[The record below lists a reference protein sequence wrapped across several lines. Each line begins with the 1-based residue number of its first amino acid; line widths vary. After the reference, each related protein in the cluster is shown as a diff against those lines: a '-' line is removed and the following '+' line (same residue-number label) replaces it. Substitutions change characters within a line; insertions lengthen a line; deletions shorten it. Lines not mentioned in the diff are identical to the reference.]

1 MSFAPWATRELGL
14 ELRHGDSFVPS
25 RWRIPELIE
34 PGLRRNPR
42 RAHLL
47 VSTVLGKHLPTDPHR
62 VIDAANRLGDLVLD
76 VLGAAEDGDHG
87 RGAATG
93 TAAVVLGFA
102 ETATG
107 LGHCVAAR
115 MRAACYLHSTRRDVA
130 AADTLTGFE
139 EGHSHATSHLL
150 QPMPAEI
157 FRNELPMV
165 LVDDEIS
172 TGATAIDAIRAL
184 HAFTPRPRYVLASL
198 VDMRTDAD
206 KAAFDAAA
214 AELGVRIDTVCLAS
228 GRTLLPERLTE
239 SVAALPDPELNPVA
253 ARRGEF
259 ARIEL
264 PWPHNVPEGGRH
276 GLLAADADRFET
288 ALAAAAERLR
298 WELDALPWPTDR
310 MLAAVGAERGQ
321 DSRVVDGL
329 VADSAAIMPTTG
341 RMSEDAA
348 PPHRWVAPSVGSPA
362 ECGHIGGPGERSSPQ
377 RAGGPTGRDGFA
389 LDHDGV
395 PTPNAVTSPPSG
407 EVAPDNAAGQAVGGR
422 EAGAAGGVATLEC
435 AGVGRPVIVLGHE
448 EFMYLPLR
456 LAAALADDG
465 VPTRYQTTTR
475 SPAYVL
481 DEPGYPLRRGF
492 RFTAPEPDDVPR
504 YLYNACWPEPGAP
517 DPILLVVVDT
527 PADTERLTEPGGLVD
542 VLTASGADVVLA
554 VVPDADPR
562 ALAAARTDY
571 RMTARGAAR
580 TGATAGEASASVATV
595 GGAAAGAATVGEMP
609 ASVAA
614 VSGAAGARAGGVTE
628 SGAAAGESAAGAA
641 TVGDSVAGGTAGARA
656 DIAEPGGTAAGVA
669 VPCGAPVGHT
679 TRKVDTASSGRP
691 GGATPDGVIAGAAV
705 SDGVGSAAAMSGD
718 AVPGGRAYGAAAA
731 VADPATLPKPLR
743 GPEFGSYA
751 PDEVAWLLKD
761 LSGVDLEAD
770 VAERERR
777 IQDGVAHYAESLP
790 VEYQPDAAYRELFDR
805 VLDESAERLALA
817 VATVAELVVA
827 ERGDEV
833 VLASLAR
840 AGTPVGVLMRRWLRH
855 RSPAL
860 EVPHYAVSI
869 VRDRGI
875 DAVALDYL
883 ARHHDPAQV
892 VFVDGWTGKGAI
904 TRELT
909 VALDAYHAAG
919 GARFDDELAVLADPG
934 SCVRT
939 YGTRDDFLI
948 ASACLNSTVS
958 GLVSRTVLNDTLI
971 GPGDF
976 HGAKFYRELTAD
988 DVSARLLDT
997 VSARFDTV
1005 RPRVADNLAAL
1016 RAADRSPTWA
1026 GWDSVE
1032 QVRAAYGIS
1041 SVNFVKP
1048 GVGETTRVLLRR
1060 VPWKVLVREADAP
1073 EHAHIRMLAQARGVP
1088 VEVVPELAYAC
1099 MGLIKDVKQ

>member
-1 MSFAPWATRELGL
+1 MSFAPWATRKLGL

-25 RWRIPELIE
+25 RWRIAELIE

-264 PWPHNVPEGGRH
+264 PWPHDVPEGGRH

-341 RMSEDAA
+341 RMSEDA
-348 PPHRWVAPSVGSPA
+348 
-362 ECGHIGGPGERSSPQ
+362 
-377 RAGGPTGRDGFA
+377 
-389 LDHDGV
+389 V

-407 EVAPDNAAGQAVGGR
+407 EVAPDNADGQAVGGR
-422 EAGAAGGVATLEC
+422 GAGAAGGVATLEC

-571 RMTARGAAR
+571 RMTARVAAR

-595 GGAAAGAATVGEMP
+595 SGAAAGAATVGELP
-609 ASVAA
+609 ASV
-614 VSGAAGARAGGVTE
+614 AAGARAGGVSE
-628 SGAAAGESAAGAA
+628 SGAAAGESAAGVAP
-641 TVGDSVAGGTAGARA
+641 VGDSVAGGAAGARA
-656 DIAEPGGTAAGVA
+656 GIAAPGGTAAGVA

-691 GGATPDGVIAGAAV
+691 GGATPDDVIAGAAV

-909 VALDAYHAAG
+909 AALDAYHAAG

-976 HGAKFYRELTAD
+976 HGAKFYRELAAD